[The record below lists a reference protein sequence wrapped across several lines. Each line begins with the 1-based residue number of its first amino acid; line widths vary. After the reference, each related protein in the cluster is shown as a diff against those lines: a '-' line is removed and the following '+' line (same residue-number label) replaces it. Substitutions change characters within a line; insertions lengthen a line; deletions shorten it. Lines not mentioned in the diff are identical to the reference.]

1 MKNALRF
8 VLRTMHTFM
17 KLVPIKI
24 VCKAKALIIS
34 AFFAKTTTLMI
45 KYFTETEVKNL
56 DQNNTKVIAK

>member
-1 MKNALRF
+1 
-8 VLRTMHTFM
+8 MHTFM

-34 AFFAKTTTLMI
+34 AFFPKTTTLMI